1 MIYPRHTVQ
10 VRSQARHHAFRRLHP
25 PSLRHSHILYHVSPP
40 QLVLHGACNLAWS
53 VSEGLKAHHSAAIV
67 IFTSQE
73 NQPAFVEAMGDW
85 LTESGRRMRRPR
97 VVQALMRESN
107 NKYSA
112 DMDVMRELAREIVAE
127 RKNRPNDR
135 KDLLNAMLNGRDPQ
149 TGNGLTDESIED
161 QVRFLWTVNAI

>member
-1 MIYPRHTVQ
+1 
-10 VRSQARHHAFRRLHP
+10 
-25 PSLRHSHILYHVSPP
+25 
-40 QLVLHGACNLAWS
+40 
-53 VSEGLKAHHSAAIV
+53 
-67 IFTSQE
+67 
-73 NQPAFVEAMGDW
+73 MGDW

-161 QVRFLWTVNAI
+161 QVRFCGP

>member
-1 MIYPRHTVQ
+1 M
-10 VRSQARHHAFRRLHP
+10 VRAIWFGLAAKVSKLIP
-25 PSLRHSHILYHVSPP
+25 LPLLPSFP
-40 QLVLHGACNLAWS
+40 
-53 VSEGLKAHHSAAIV
+53 
-67 IFTSQE
+67 SQE

-127 RKNRPNDR
+127 RKNCPNDR

-149 TGNGLTDESIED
+149 TGSGLTDQSIED
-161 QVRFLWTVNAI
+161 QVRFCGL